1 MLITGFIIKF
11 LNDFKIKKNLKMA
24 NLMDLLQGQ
33 LSETLIDQLSN
44 QLGGADRQKTEVAS
58 NLAMNTLMNALAKNA
73 STPQG
78 ASSLLGALDKDHD
91 GSVMDDLAGLISG
104 TSQSKSA
111 DGMGILSHLLGGSN
125 IFNVVEMISKGSG
138 LNRNSSMSMLMKMA
152 PMVLGMLGKQKRQT
166 NMDQGG
172 LMDFLSNSVQ
182 TQGKQNQ
189 ASSLITKILDKDGD
203 GSAMDEIAGMGM
215 KVLGGLFKR

>member
-1 MLITGFIIKF
+1 
-11 LNDFKIKKNLKMA
+11 MA
-24 NLMDLLQGQ
+24 NLMSLLQGQ

-44 QLGGADRQKTEVAS
+44 QLGGADRQQTEVAS

-78 ASSLLGALDKDHD
+78 ASSLLSALDRDHD
-91 GSVMDDLAGLISG
+91 GSIMDDLAGLISG
-104 TSQSKSA
+104 NSQSKSA

-138 LNRNSSMSMLMKMA
+138 LNRNSSMNMLMKMA

-166 NMDQGG
+166 NMDQNG
-172 LMDFLSNSVQ
+172 LMDFLSQSVRN
-182 TQGKQNQ
+182 QGQQNQ
-189 ASSLITKILDKDGD
+189 ASSLITKILDRDGD

>member
-1 MLITGFIIKF
+1 
-11 LNDFKIKKNLKMA
+11 MA
-24 NLMDLLQGQ
+24 NLMSLLQGQ

-44 QLGGADRQKTEVAS
+44 SIGGADRQQTEVAS

-73 STPQG
+73 ATPEG

-91 GSVMDDLAGLISG
+91 GSIMNDLAGLISG
-104 TSQSKSA
+104 KSQSKSA

-152 PMVLGMLGKQKRQT
+152 PMVLGMLGKQKKQT

-172 LMDFLSNSVQ
+172 LMDFLSQSVRNQGQKNQ
-182 TQGKQNQ
+182 T
-189 ASSLITKILDKDGD
+189 SSLITRILDRDGD

-215 KVLGGLFKR
+215 KVLGGLFK